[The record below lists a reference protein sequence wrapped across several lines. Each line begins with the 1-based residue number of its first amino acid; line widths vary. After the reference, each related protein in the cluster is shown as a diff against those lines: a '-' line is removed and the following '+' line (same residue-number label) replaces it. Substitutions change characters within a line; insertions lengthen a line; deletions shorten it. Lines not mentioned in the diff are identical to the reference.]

1 MGGWGDVLVL
11 TDGRVCSSNERDS
24 DNDDDKRR
32 QRRQERV
39 MEVPLEFTVIL
50 VQQFYI
56 SSPTTSH
63 VILSSN
69 HGSRSLAVPF
79 GCCYCPT

>member
-1 MGGWGDVLVL
+1 MEADCRGMGVMYSQ
-11 TDGRVCSSNERDS
+11 TDGCGPLNERDS

-39 MEVPLEFTVIL
+39 MEVPLEYTVFL
-50 VQQFYI
+50 VLQFYI

-63 VILSSN
+63 VTLSPN

-79 GCCYCPT
+79 GWL